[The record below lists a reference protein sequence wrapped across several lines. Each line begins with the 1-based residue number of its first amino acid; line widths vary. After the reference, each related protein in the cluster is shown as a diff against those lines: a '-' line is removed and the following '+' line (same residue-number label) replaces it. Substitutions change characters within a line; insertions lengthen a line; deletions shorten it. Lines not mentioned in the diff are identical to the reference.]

1 MPYRGRD
8 TYYLELFMAAMSL
21 SMAVMCL
28 FYAGRFAT
36 LVFLNH
42 SNMRVPVWLWAMLWI
57 TSSAMMSAGVLL
69 GREKIAEWG
78 ALYTASLWFVVLYA
92 SLTSRLLFPM
102 SSAVS
107 PVFVAF
113 NAMIYGYRARVGRY
127 HQHGRLS
134 THAR

>member
-57 TSSAMMSAGVLL
+57 TSSAMM
-69 GREKIAEWG
+69 R
-78 ALYTASLWFVVLYA
+78 AL
-92 SLTSRLLFPM
+92 R
-102 SSAVS
+102 
-107 PVFVAF
+107 VAF
-113 NAMIYGYRARVGRY
+113 YFRCPARYPRCSS
-127 HQHGRLS
+127 RS
-134 THAR
+134 TR